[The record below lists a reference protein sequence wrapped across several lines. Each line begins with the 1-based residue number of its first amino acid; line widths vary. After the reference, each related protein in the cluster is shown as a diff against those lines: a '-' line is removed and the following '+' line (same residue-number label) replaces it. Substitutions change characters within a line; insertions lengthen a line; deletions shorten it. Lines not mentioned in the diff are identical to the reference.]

1 MTLSQFVLLNFTMLL
16 ALLCQNLCYNY
27 EKKTVLYLASMAN
40 PIQII
45 TDKRKKT
52 MKIFKANMKVAHSK
66 ISLGNHI
73 CA

>member
-1 MTLSQFVLLNFTMLL
+1 MK
-16 ALLCQNLCYNY
+16 
-27 EKKTVLYLASMAN
+27 KKTVLYLASMAN